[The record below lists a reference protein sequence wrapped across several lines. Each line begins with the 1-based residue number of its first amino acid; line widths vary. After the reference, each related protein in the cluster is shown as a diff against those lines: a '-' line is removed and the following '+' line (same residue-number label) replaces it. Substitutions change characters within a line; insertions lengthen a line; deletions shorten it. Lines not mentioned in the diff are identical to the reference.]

1 MAWQCVEIVTL
12 HAMAICPSKSQQC
25 FDICNEKFFQLNIAL
40 MRNVCNVNI
49 DVYNTLHAILFSEYN
64 IAAKVANAA
73 FETSTFVRKI

>member
-1 MAWQCVEIVTL
+1 
-12 HAMAICPSKSQQC
+12 
-25 FDICNEKFFQLNIAL
+25 